1 MRLSRRNVI
10 KNGSAAALLA
20 AGGRSVFAQGQTIQI
35 GFPYELSG
43 KFVAYGAA
51 GKRGSEMALEAFDY
65 KAGKFAIE
73 PLWRD
78 VQSDPQATVSA
89 MTELVVNK
97 KLNYVVGPIGSPIV
111 AACISVVK
119 QGQPL
124 WFVPGSTSTT
134 LEDEIGKAN
143 YFFHTFPYAYEY
155 HVSEAAA
162 LKIALGGKGRI
173 AVVYSDDAY
182 GRTHLPYVEKYYPAA
197 GFEIVAKE
205 LVRANSTDLNPAL
218 TKISREKPDILI
230 GLVQTT
236 DAITLT
242 KQIHTRRLKVPV
254 LVGTAYTQLA
264 EWQNAVGD
272 AQENWIGVT
281 TYLPGMDRPA
291 SKEYP
296 QIFPKLSEWVERF
309 KKRYNLDAD
318 FLDVANYAT
327 TALLII
333 AIEKAGVDDKT
344 KVADELRKLDT
355 QTINGRGQYVP
366 SAAGITQQQAFTD
379 MVVFQR
385 QQGKNVVLYPADAA
399 NGQLVTSKA

>member
-1 MRLSRRNVI
+1 MSRRRVL
-10 KNGSAAALLA
+10 KSGSAAALLA
-20 AGGRSVFAQGQTIQI
+20 AGGRSVFAQGPTIQI

-51 GKRGSEMALEAFDY
+51 GKRGSEMAIEAFNH
-65 KAGKFAIE
+65 KAGKFTIE

-89 MTELVVNK
+89 MTELVINK
-97 KLNYVVGPIGSPIV
+97 KLNYIVGPIGSPIV
-111 AACISVVK
+111 SACISVVK

-124 WFVPGSTSTT
+124 WFVPGSTSTR
-134 LEDEIGKAN
+134 LEDELGAAD

-162 LKIALGGKGRI
+162 LKAALGGKGRI
-173 AVVYSDDAY
+173 AVIYSDDAY
-182 GRTHLPYVEKYYPAA
+182 GRTHLPYVEKYYPQA

-242 KQIHTRRLKVPV
+242 KQVHTRRLNVSV
-254 LVGTAYTQLA
+254 RVGTAYTQLT
-264 EWQNAVGD
+264 EWQTAVGD
-272 AQENWIGVT
+272 AQENWVGVT

-296 QIFPKLSEWVERF
+296 EIFPKLSVWAERF
-309 KKRYNLDAD
+309 KKRFNMEAD
-318 FLDVANYAT
+318 FLDVCNYAT
-327 TALLII
+327 TALLLI
-333 AIEKAGVDDKT
+333 AIEKAGVDDKA
-344 KVADELRKLDT
+344 KVADELRKIDT
-355 QTINGRGQYVP
+355 MTINGRGKYVP
-366 SAAGITQQQAFTD
+366 SAAGVTRQQAFTD

-385 QQGKNVVLYPADAA
+385 QKGQNVVLYPADAA
-399 NGQLVTSKA
+399 TGKLVKG